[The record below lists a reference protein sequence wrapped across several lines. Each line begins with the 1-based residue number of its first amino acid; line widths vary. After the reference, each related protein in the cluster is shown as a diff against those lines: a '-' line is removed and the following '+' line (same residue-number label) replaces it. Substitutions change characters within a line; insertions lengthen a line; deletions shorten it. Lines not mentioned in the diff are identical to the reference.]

1 MPSSL
6 MELPRLYTV
15 PPLTTSDFGSI
26 TFPSLC
32 SGSPPRRVHSSS
44 SMSPLLTTFRVC
56 GLLRAEFEKA
66 LLVTTSRSCIRR
78 AVLMRPSA
86 ARACSSSSCRRLLK
100 SSRPSLEA
108 LGAADGGFTWAARP
122 ALLLLAVV
130 RMSNDTDHYCG
141 GLVTHALRAAV
152 VVANAQKHP

>member
-1 MPSSL
+1 MMACSIKTKNWSARFIRRRCENCNMKAPPCKL
-6 MELPRLYTV
+6 LPRLYTI

-66 LLVTTSRSCIRR
+66 LLVTTLRSCIRR

-86 ARACSSSSCRRLLK
+86 ARACSSSSCRHRLK

-108 LGAADGGFTWAARP
+108 LGAADGGFTWAA
-122 ALLLLAVV
+122 
-130 RMSNDTDHYCG
+130 
-141 GLVTHALRAAV
+141 
-152 VVANAQKHP
+152 

>member
-1 MPSSL
+1 MMACSIKTKNWSARFIRRRCENCNMKAQPCKLLRVVRRACRYAYCCMFRDCVSSSSCGCGKHG
-6 MELPRLYTV
+6 T
-15 PPLTTSDFGSI
+15 I

-66 LLVTTSRSCIRR
+66 LPVTTSRSCIRR

-108 LGAADGGFTWAARP
+108 LGAADGGFTWAA
-122 ALLLLAVV
+122 
-130 RMSNDTDHYCG
+130 
-141 GLVTHALRAAV
+141 
-152 VVANAQKHP
+152 